1 MNRTLIFHFFAA
13 EAWKNKG
20 YLKLT
25 KKVKKLIFVILTYFD
40 AKIHISDLVHFLT
53 VVFTFSLADIPAEM
67 PIKLEIFL
75 H

>member
-1 MNRTLIFHFFAA
+1 MFQITDICCMNRTLIFHFFAA

-40 AKIHISDLVHFLT
+40 AKIHISVYLYKRDEKKF
-53 VVFTFSLADIPAEM
+53 
-67 PIKLEIFL
+67 
-75 H
+75 